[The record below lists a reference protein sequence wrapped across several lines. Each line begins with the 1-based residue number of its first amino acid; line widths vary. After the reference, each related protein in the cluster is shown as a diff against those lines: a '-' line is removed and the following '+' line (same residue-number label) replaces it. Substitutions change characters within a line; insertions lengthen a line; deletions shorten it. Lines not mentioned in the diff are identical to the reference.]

1 MSRMQNAECKMQSAN
16 GKSEP
21 LRARTKSFAL
31 RIIRM
36 HVTLSM
42 RRDETLRVLTRQC
55 LRSGTSVGAQY
66 REACRARSTAEFLS
80 KIECALQELD
90 ETTYWLELI
99 AESGLAPAEQL
110 SALHD
115 EARQL
120 TAIFVASIN
129 TAKRQ
134 PRKVRNAKV

>member
-1 MSRMQNAECKMQSAN
+1 M
-16 GKSEP
+16 
-21 LRARTKSFAL
+21 
-31 RIIRM
+31 
-36 HVTLSM
+36 
-42 RRDETLRVLTRQC
+42 
-55 LRSGTSVGAQY
+55 
-66 REACRARSTAEFLS
+66 AEFLS

-110 SALHD
+110 SALRD

-134 PRKVRNAKV
+134 SRKARIVKI